1 MKHYADDNKK
11 AFTAK
16 KEAKHGGKRFAK
28 ESGAAAPK
36 HGRHA
41 AEEPASEAKKARR
54 RSKAEEPVQA
64 AEAVKPAAPVAA
76 ACSQAEKARLLLQKQ
91 KGRPFQGAGSCRCG
105 CAGGAC
111 CG

>member
-1 MKHYADDNKK
+1 MKHYADEKKK

-54 RSKAEEPVQA
+54 RSKAV
-64 AEAVKPAAPVAA
+64 
-76 ACSQAEKARLLLQKQ
+76 
-91 KGRPFQGAGSCRCG
+91 
-105 CAGGAC
+105 
-111 CG
+111 